1 VKSIFRRKNPMK
13 TKILAM
19 IMAAAM
25 LLSLCACG
33 SSAASSAATSEAAE
47 ASEVSETAAPVEET
61 VEEPA
66 EEEASAQEAEEPA
79 EAETEETG
87 EVLEAAEVQV
97 FIAASLNAVFE
108 DIIALYNESQPNVT
122 ISINADS
129 SGTLQTQIEEG
140 YACDIFF
147 SAGKKQMTALEE
159 GGFVIDGTNTPLLKN
174 QLCLVTYPGS
184 GTAVTGFEDLDKATS
199 IALADGSV
207 PVGKY
212 TRTAL
217 MNLGI
222 LAETDD
228 ASAYTTEEVSEALGG
243 VEINEC
249 GNVSKVAQAVAE
261 GSNEVGTVYYS
272 DYYDFQDQLEIL
284 AQDDG
289 TLTGDIIYP
298 VARITNVEADDA
310 ETAAADDFFAFL
322 QTDEVMK
329 LYEDYCF
336 IIG

>member
-1 VKSIFRRKNPMK
+1 MK

-33 SSAASSAATSEAAE
+33 SSAASSAAASEASEAQVSEAAP
-47 ASEVSETAAPVEET
+47 AEET

-66 EEEASAQEAEEPA
+66 VEEETSAQETEEPA

-147 SAGKKQMTALEE
+147 SAGKKQMTALED
-159 GGFVIDGTNTPLLKN
+159 GGFVIEGTNTPLLKN

-272 DYYDFQDQLEIL
+272 DYYDFRDQLEIL

>member
-1 VKSIFRRKNPMK
+1 M
-13 TKILAM
+13 
-19 IMAAAM
+19 
-25 LLSLCACG
+25 
-33 SSAASSAATSEAAE
+33 
-47 ASEVSETAAPVEET
+47 
-61 VEEPA
+61 
-66 EEEASAQEAEEPA
+66 
-79 EAETEETG
+79 
-87 EVLEAAEVQV
+87 
-97 FIAASLNAVFE
+97 
-108 DIIALYNESQPNVT
+108 
-122 ISINADS
+122 
-129 SGTLQTQIEEG
+129 
-140 YACDIFF
+140 
-147 SAGKKQMTALEE
+147 
-159 GGFVIDGTNTPLLKN
+159 
-174 QLCLVTYPGS
+174 
-184 GTAVTGFEDLDKATS
+184 DKAAS

-261 GSNEVGTVYYS
+261 GSNEIGTVYYS

>member
-1 VKSIFRRKNPMK
+1 MK

-33 SSAASSAATSEAAE
+33 SSAASSAASSSAAASAPEASAAE
-47 ASEVSETAAPVEET
+47 TVETVET

-66 EEEASAQEAEEPA
+66 EEEASVQEAEEPA
-79 EAETEETG
+79 EAETEESG

>member
-33 SSAASSAATSEAAE
+33 DSAASSAAASSASEA
-47 ASEVSETAAPVEET
+47 SAAET
-61 VEEPA
+61 VEEPV
-66 EEEASAQEAEEPA
+66 EDEASAEEPAEEAEEPA

-87 EVLEAAEVQV
+87 DVLEAAEVQV

-184 GTAVTGFEDLDKATS
+184 GTAVTGFEDLDKAAS